1 MAFGDIVLLKDRT
14 PHGPYTRA
22 RIQEGLSRGEF
33 TARDLAHTPGLKD
46 WLPLLEVLHHLDR
59 ETVQMPRPRETRIL
73 PPLPYAPPDSGATT
87 APAVDTSSPAYQ
99 AKFAPPSFT
108 TTSVFTVP
116 VEEIPPP
123 PAPGLPPTLPLLE
136 ANASAPEISA
146 PPSLSKPPVLP
157 PIAPP
162 LPQRNPAPMRQRIM
176 AWAIDW
182 AVLFVPVLAVF
193 ALAYA
198 GWLIRGPIEHRDPET
213 ARQEQALLWR
223 NVRDLLFMVAIGF
236 AWIYAAGLESSRW
249 QGTVGKQVMGLVVT
263 DAEGRRL
270 DFLRATGRHA
280 AKYLSALPLFLG
292 FIAAF
297 SNAQRLTWHD
307 RLAGT
312 RVVER

>member
-22 RIQEGLSRGEF
+22 RIQDGLSRGEF

-59 ETVQMPRPRETRIL
+59 ETVHVPRPRETRIL
-73 PPLPYAPPDSGATT
+73 PPLPTAPVSGAMSPV
-87 APAVDTSSPAYQ
+87 ADTSSPAYH
-99 AKFAPPSFT
+99 ARFAPPSFT
-108 TTSVFTVP
+108 TTEVFAEP
-116 VEEIPPP
+116 VEEKTPPP
-123 PAPGLPPTLPLLE
+123 LSGLPPTLPVRE
-136 ANASAPEISA
+136 AVAPEISA

-157 PIAPP
+157 AAVPP
-162 LPQRNPAPMRQRIM
+162 LPERKPAPMRPRCM

-198 GWLIRGPIEHRDPET
+198 GWLMRGPIEHRNPEM
-213 ARQEQALLWR
+213 ARQEQALLWKNLR
-223 NVRDLLFMVAIGF
+223 EILFMVAIGF

-249 QGTVGKQVMGLVVT
+249 QGTIGKQVMGLIVT

-270 DFLRATGRHA
+270 GFLRATGRHA

-292 FIAAF
+292 FIAALF
-297 SNAQRLTWHD
+297 NSQRLTWHD

-312 RVVER
+312 RVLER